1 MCRLRTRRQEDG
13 DPRCE
18 GLLTRLPGLYGE
30 AMKQREQNAI
40 LKSEVDVARQ
50 KQKERQ
56 DMLRYCHWT
65 VILSVR
71 SWRTRWSA

>member
-1 MCRLRTRRQEDG
+1 MGTLG
-13 DPRCE
+13 VKAF
-18 GLLTRLPGLYGE
+18 LLACQDWYGE

-56 DMLRYCHWT
+56 DMLRYCYWT

-71 SWRTRWSA
+71 SWRTRWSP